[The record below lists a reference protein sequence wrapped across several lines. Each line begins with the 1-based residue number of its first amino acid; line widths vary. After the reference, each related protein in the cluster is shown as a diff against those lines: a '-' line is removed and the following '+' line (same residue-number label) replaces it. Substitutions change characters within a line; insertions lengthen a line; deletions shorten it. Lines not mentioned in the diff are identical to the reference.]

1 MKNFK
6 DLVSEVAQPKAPE
19 EKRFKDQHTI
29 EVIPH
34 PVAPDHVFTGEI
46 PGLTDGKRPADV
58 DNAEAEY
65 DKAYKSKVD
74 QTLPQR
80 GTGQGKPVAEDSNVL
95 KKSITEIL
103 GVKKKAAVKDDE
115 EDGMEEQTGFCSDKC
130 CGSDVKAEDCVCES
144 DCPHCDCNE
153 VAETKGDHDKEL
165 KAEKKPVSKATTK
178 ESETPAGE
186 TKAAY
191 KKDNE
196 KAPKPKPSQV
206 TIKDSNGKTISLTFK
221 EMLDKVSTEE
231 ELLESPQQ
239 EIPMMMKQ
247 LNFICYASQ
256 EIEEYLGAGQDPE
269 EWWQNKLAEVFSNVK
284 SLYAYAKGDAMVS
297 GRPMGAAKILAKAGY
312 GESIEAGSFKLQ
324 NQTSI
329 DISEDDANLLNKM
342 FDELT
347 ETNSKDMY
355 SVMVADEAGFN
366 EILEFA
372 KENLS

>member
-1 MKNFK
+1 MKNYK

-46 PGLTDGKRPADV
+46 PGLTDGKRLADV
-58 DNAEAEY
+58 DNAEADY

-80 GTGQGKPVAEDSNVL
+80 GTGQGKPVAEDSNIV

-103 GVKKKAAVKDDE
+103 GVNKKKKDDKKDDE
-115 EDGMEEQTGFCSDKC
+115 SMEEKVTCPKC
-130 CGSDVKAEDCVCES
+130 EGKGCD
-144 DCPHCDCNE
+144 HCDGNGYHIKEGGCS
-153 VAETKGDHDKEL
+153 GDTL
-165 KAEKKPVSKATTK
+165 KAEKKPVKKAETK
-178 ESETPAGE
+178 EDKVDAGGN
-186 TKAAY
+186 
-191 KKDNE
+191 KDSLE
-196 KAPKPKPSQV
+196 PEAKPIKKPKVAPTSV
-206 TIKDSNGKTISLTFK
+206 SIKDSNGKTISLTFK

-239 EIPMMMKQ
+239 EVPMMMKQ

-256 EIEEYLGAGQDPE
+256 EIEEYLGEGQDPE

-284 SLYAYAKGDAMVS
+284 SLYAYAKGDSLVN
-297 GRPMGAAKILAKAGY
+297 GRPLGAAKILTRAGY
-312 GESIEAGSFKLQ
+312 GESIEAGTFELDNK
-324 NQTSI
+324 TSI
-329 DISEDDANLLNKM
+329 DISEDEANLLNKM
-342 FDELT
+342 FEELT

-355 SVMVADEAGFN
+355 GVMVADEAGFN

>member
-6 DLVSEVAQPKAPE
+6 DLVSEVAQPVAPE

-46 PGLTDGKRPADV
+46 PGLTKVERPADKV
-58 DNAEAEY
+58 NDEADY
-65 DKAYKSKVD
+65 DKAYKKKVD
-74 QTLPQR
+74 QTLPVR
-80 GTGQGKPVAEDSNVL
+80 GTGTGKPPVAQEETELS

-115 EDGMEEQTGFCSDKC
+115 KTDDGDME
-130 CGSDVKAEDCVCES
+130 
-144 DCPHCDCNE
+144 
-153 VAETKGDHDKEL
+153 ETKGDHDKEL

-178 ESETPAGE
+178 ESETAAGE

-191 KKDNE
+191 KADNE
-196 KAPKPKPSQV
+196 KAPKVKPSQV

-256 EIEEYLGAGQDPE
+256 EIEEYLGEGQDPE

-297 GRPMGAAKILAKAGY
+297 GRPLGAAKILAKAGY
-312 GESIEAGSFKLQ
+312 GESIESGPFKLQ
-324 NQTSI
+324 
-329 DISEDDANLLNKM
+329 SETVIEVSEADATVLNKM
-342 FDELT
+342 FSELT
-347 ETNSKDMY
+347 ETNTKEMY
-355 SVMVADEAGFN
+355 SVLVADEAGFA

-372 KENLS
+372 KEAI

>member
-1 MKNFK
+1 MKNYK

-19 EKRFKDQHTI
+19 EKRFMDQHTI

-46 PGLTDGKRPADV
+46 PGITDGKRPADK
-58 DNAEAEY
+58 DNDEADY

-80 GTGQGKPVAEDSNVL
+80 GTGQGKPVAEDSNIV

-103 GVKKKAAVKDDE
+103 GVNKKKKDEKKDDE
-115 EDGMEEQTGFCSDKC
+115 SMEEKVTCPKCEGKGCDHCDGKGYHIKEAGCSD
-130 CGSDVKAEDCVCES
+130 D
-144 DCPHCDCNE
+144 
-153 VAETKGDHDKEL
+153 TL
-165 KAEKKPVSKATTK
+165 KAEKKPVKKAETK
-178 ESETPAGE
+178 EHKDADAGDN
-186 TKAAY
+186 
-191 KKDNE
+191 KDSLE
-196 KAPKPKPSQV
+196 PQSHKVKKPKVSPTAV

-256 EIEEYLGAGQDPE
+256 EIEEYLGEGQDPE

-284 SLYAYAKGDAMVS
+284 SLYAYAKGDSMVN
-297 GRPMGAAKILAKAGY
+297 GRPLGAAKILARAGY
-312 GESIEAGSFKLQ
+312 GESIEVGSFELENK
-324 NQTSI
+324 TSVE
-329 DISEDDANLLNKM
+329 ISEEDATLLNRM
-342 FDELT
+342 FEELT

-355 SVMVADEAGFN
+355 GVMVADEAGFN

>member
-1 MKNFK
+1 MKNYK

-46 PGLTDGKRPADV
+46 PGITDGKRPADV
-58 DNAEAEY
+58 DNAEADY

-80 GTGQGKPVAEDSNVL
+80 GTGQGKPVAEDSNIV

-103 GVKKKAAVKDDE
+103 GVNKKKKDEKKDDE
-115 EDGMEEQTGFCSDKC
+115 SMEEGK
-130 CGSDVKAEDCVCES
+130 VP
-144 DCPHCDCNE
+144 CPHCD
-153 VAETKGDHDKEL
+153 TKGCDHCEGTGYHIKEAGCSDDTL
-165 KAEKKPVSKATTK
+165 KAEKKPAKKAETK
-178 ESETPAGE
+178 EHKDADAGDN
-186 TKAAY
+186 
-191 KKDNE
+191 KDSLE
-196 KAPKPKPSQV
+196 PQSHKLKKPKVSPTAV

-256 EIEEYLGAGQDPE
+256 EIEEYLGEGQDPE

-284 SLYAYAKGDAMVS
+284 SLYAYAKGDSMVN
-297 GRPMGAAKILAKAGY
+297 GRPLGAAKILARAGY
-312 GESIEAGSFKLQ
+312 GESIEVGSFELENK
-324 NQTSI
+324 TSVE
-329 DISEDDANLLNKM
+329 ISEEDAALLNRM
-342 FDELT
+342 FEELT

-355 SVMVADEAGFN
+355 GVMVADEAGFN

>member
-1 MKNFK
+1 MKNYK

-46 PGLTDGKRPADV
+46 PGITDGKRPADV
-58 DNAEAEY
+58 DNAEADY

-80 GTGQGKPVAEDSNVL
+80 GTGQGKPVAEDSNIV

-103 GVKKKAAVKDDE
+103 GVNKKKKDEKKDDE
-115 EDGMEEQTGFCSDKC
+115 SMEEGK
-130 CGSDVKAEDCVCES
+130 VP
-144 DCPHCDCNE
+144 CPHCD
-153 VAETKGDHDKEL
+153 TKGCDHCEGTGYHIKEAGCSDDTL
-165 KAEKKPVSKATTK
+165 KAEKKPVKKAETK
-178 ESETPAGE
+178 EHKDADAGDN
-186 TKAAY
+186 
-191 KKDNE
+191 KDSLE
-196 KAPKPKPSQV
+196 PQSHEVKKPKVSPTAV

-256 EIEEYLGAGQDPE
+256 EIEEYLGEGQDPE

-284 SLYAYAKGDAMVS
+284 SLYAYAKGDSMVN
-297 GRPMGAAKILAKAGY
+297 GRPLGAAKILARAGY
-312 GESIEAGSFKLQ
+312 GESIEVGSFELENK
-324 NQTSI
+324 TSVE
-329 DISEDDANLLNKM
+329 ISEEDAALLNRM
-342 FDELT
+342 FEELT

-355 SVMVADEAGFN
+355 GVMVADEAGFN

>member
-1 MKNFK
+1 MKNYK

-46 PGLTDGKRPADV
+46 PGITDGKRPADV
-58 DNAEAEY
+58 DNAEADY

-80 GTGQGKPVAEDSNVL
+80 GTGQGKPVAEDSNIV

-103 GVKKKAAVKDDE
+103 GVNKKKKDEKKDDE
-115 EDGMEEQTGFCSDKC
+115 SMEEKVTCPKCEGKGCDHCDGKGYHIKEAGCSD
-130 CGSDVKAEDCVCES
+130 D
-144 DCPHCDCNE
+144 
-153 VAETKGDHDKEL
+153 TL
-165 KAEKKPVSKATTK
+165 KAEKKPVKKAETK
-178 ESETPAGE
+178 EHKDADAGDN
-186 TKAAY
+186 
-191 KKDNE
+191 KDSLE
-196 KAPKPKPSQV
+196 PQSHKVKKPKVSPTAV

-256 EIEEYLGAGQDPE
+256 EIEEYLGEGQDPE

-284 SLYAYAKGDAMVS
+284 SLYAYAKGDSMVN
-297 GRPMGAAKILAKAGY
+297 GRPLGAAKILARAGY
-312 GESIEAGSFKLQ
+312 GESIEVGSFELENK
-324 NQTSI
+324 TSVE
-329 DISEDDANLLNKM
+329 ISEEDAALLNRM
-342 FDELT
+342 FEELT

-355 SVMVADEAGFN
+355 GVMVADEAGFN

>member
-1 MKNFK
+1 MKNYK

-46 PGLTDGKRPADV
+46 PGITDGKRPADV
-58 DNAEAEY
+58 DNAEADY

-80 GTGQGKPVAEDSNVL
+80 GTGQGKPVAEDSNIV

-103 GVKKKAAVKDDE
+103 GVNKKKKDEKKDDE
-115 EDGMEEQTGFCSDKC
+115 SMEEKVTCPKCEGKGCDHCDGKGYHIKEAGCSD
-130 CGSDVKAEDCVCES
+130 D
-144 DCPHCDCNE
+144 
-153 VAETKGDHDKEL
+153 TL
-165 KAEKKPVSKATTK
+165 KAEKKPVKKAETK
-178 ESETPAGE
+178 EHKDADAGDN
-186 TKAAY
+186 
-191 KKDNE
+191 KDSLE
-196 KAPKPKPSQV
+196 PQSHKVKKPKVSPTAV

-256 EIEEYLGAGQDPE
+256 EIEEYLGEGQDPE

-284 SLYAYAKGDAMVS
+284 SLYAYAKGDSMVN
-297 GRPMGAAKILAKAGY
+297 GRPLGAAKILARAGY
-312 GESIEAGSFKLQ
+312 GESIEVGSFELENK
-324 NQTSI
+324 TSVE
-329 DISEDDANLLNKM
+329 ISEEDATLLNRM
-342 FDELT
+342 FEELT

-355 SVMVADEAGFN
+355 GVMVADEAGFN